1 MTFRKYEEL
10 GAYHWA
16 WADRSSAL
24 YAPAAEARYTIVAQR
39 TAPGQRVLDI
49 GCGDGYLMSLVAD
62 CGGAVTGVDM
72 EITGLALA
80 SQMLG
85 TPRNLRLLQADATHL
100 PFLEASFDRVFLV
113 DVIEHIVDP
122 GPCLGEIA
130 RMLAPEG
137 SLLVTTPKW
146 RPGKMWDE
154 VNHVREYRP
163 EELADQLRAFFED
176 VSLSFFIP
184 AGWWQVRRRLGKIF
198 IRTWSRYLYNP
209 FLRAGGDA
217 GGFCHMLAVCRDPR

>member
-16 WADRSSAL
+16 WADRRSAL

-49 GCGDGYLMSLVAD
+49 GCGDGYLMNLVAD

-85 TPRNLRLLQADATHL
+85 TPRNLRLLQ
-100 PFLEASFDRVFLV
+100 ASFDRVFLV

-154 VNHVREYRP
+154 VNHVREYRA
-163 EELADQLRAFFED
+163 EEAFREK
-176 VSLSFFIP
+176 
-184 AGWWQVRRRLGKIF
+184 R
-198 IRTWSRYLYNP
+198 
-209 FLRAGGDA
+209 
-217 GGFCHMLAVCRDPR
+217 